1 VADFFSP
8 DGTVKTIENPSLSD
22 LQEWVGGHLDSSI
35 IHRGLVLL
43 VLTESLYLG
52 NNNELPLNRP
62 VMIKLREIL
71 GPEDQIFPVYG
82 NAVIASVAELNR

>member
-1 VADFFSP
+1 MADFFSS

-22 LQEWVGGHLDSSI
+22 LQEWVGGYLDSSI
-35 IHRGLVLL
+35 LTSGLVLL
-43 VLTESLYLG
+43 VLEDSLYLG

-62 VMIKLREIL
+62 VMVKLQEIW
-71 GPEDQIFPVYG
+71 GPDDQTFPVYG